1 MKIMQEEIFAP
12 ILPIMNYEDISEAVD
27 YITERD
33 KPLALY
39 VFSHNQELIDYV
51 LQHTTSGNASVND
64 VVVHFTDV
72 NLPFGGVNTSG
83 IGSYHGVYGFKEFS
97 HEKAYLFKPLKRIRA
112 DDADSFILFCSECE
126 QFRISADIKRAVF
139 SQNRG
144 GNDIAVCLIAP
155 FFITVS
161 VNRIDV
167 LSSEPKYTLP
177 SASISGAVL
186 IPSV

>member
-97 HEKAYLFKPLKRIRA
+97 HEKAYLFKPLIKRIRA
-112 DDADSFILFCSECE
+112 RGFFIILP
-126 QFRISADIKRAVF
+126 RMRAV
-139 SQNRG
+139 SYKYRHKACRLQ
-144 GNDIAVCLIAP
+144 P
-155 FFITVS
+155 
-161 VNRIDV
+161 
-167 LSSEPKYTLP
+167 EPGRK
-177 SASISGAVL
+177 
-186 IPSV
+186 